1 MLPKSTQRKLA
12 LYFASMISLHGFVL
26 FKSWG
31 GIGAGLPDFS
41 IFYTAGRILHDGRR
55 FELYDNGVQEEVQR
69 SFSPAAVE
77 KRKSILPYNHPPFE
91 ALLFAPLA
99 RFSYRTAYCLW
110 LTVNVCLLVVMTL
123 ILRRYFAHLGRAPV
137 HLWLLACFGFYPIFC
152 ALLQGQDSILVLFC
166 YCMAYVT
173 FRDESE
179 FRAGAWLGLGLC
191 KFHLIF
197 PFALPLVIVRRRK
210 FIAGFAAVAM
220 VSLAIGLATVGWH
233 GFLQYPRYVWDS
245 EHNPNYRWQV
255 PVRNIANLR
264 GTIASLLPGNHPG
277 GKAMLL
283 FALSAMLLLSV
294 AYAWKRAQT
303 AGLGCRDL
311 AFTLNLIAALLVSYH
326 LYIHD
331 LSLLFLGILI
341 IGETV
346 ASTHLAKPWL
356 KTTILLCVAVLFCSP
371 VYLILFFRFQQLQ
384 LLAVVLLVLFMALL
398 SWWAAL
404 ASAAKPPPTLA
415 GR

>member
-1 MLPKSTQRKLA
+1 
-12 LYFASMISLHGFVL
+12 
-26 FKSWG
+26 
-31 GIGAGLPDFS
+31 
-41 IFYTAGRILHDGRR
+41 
-55 FELYDNGVQEEVQR
+55 
-69 SFSPAAVE
+69 
-77 KRKSILPYNHPPFE
+77 
-91 ALLFAPLA
+91 
-99 RFSYRTAYCLW
+99 
-110 LTVNVCLLVVMTL
+110 
-123 ILRRYFAHLGRAPV
+123 
-137 HLWLLACFGFYPIFC
+137 
-152 ALLQGQDSILVLFC
+152 
-166 YCMAYVT
+166 
-173 FRDESE
+173 
-179 FRAGAWLGLGLC
+179 
-191 KFHLIF
+191 
-197 PFALPLVIVRRRK
+197 
-210 FIAGFAAVAM
+210 
-220 VSLAIGLATVGWH
+220 
-233 GFLQYPRYVWDS
+233 LQYPRYVWDS

>member
-1 MLPKSTQRKLA
+1 MLTKSTQRKLA

-26 FKSWG
+26 FRSWG
-31 GIGAGLPDFS
+31 GIAAGLPDFS

-77 KRKSILPYNHPPFE
+77 KRKSILPFNHPPFE

-110 LTVNVCLLVVMTL
+110 LTVNLCLLVMMTL

-166 YCMAYVT
+166 YAMAYVT
-173 FRDESE
+173 LRDENE
-179 FRAGAWLGLGLC
+179 FRAGSWLGLGLC

-197 PFALPLVIVRRRK
+197 PFVVPLVMVRRRK
-210 FIAGFAAVAM
+210 FIAGFAAVAL
-220 VSLAIGLATVGWH
+220 VSSALGLATVGWH
-233 GFLQYPRYVWDS
+233 GWLQYPRYVWDS

-255 PVRNIANLR
+255 PVGNIANLR
-264 GTIASLLPGNHPG
+264 GTIESFLPGNHPW

-283 FALSAMLLLSV
+283 FALSGMLLLGV

-303 AGLGCRDL
+303 AGLGSRDL
-311 AFTLNLIAALLVSYH
+311 AFALNLIAALLVSYH

-341 IGETV
+341 IAETV
-346 ASTHLAKPWL
+346 LSTHLAKPGL
-356 KTTILLCVAVLFCSP
+356 KTTILLCVSVLFCSP
-371 VYLILFFRFQQLQ
+371 VYLILFFRYQQLQ
-384 LLAVVLLVLFMALL
+384 LLAMVLLVLFAALL
-398 SWWAAL
+398 AWGSAL